1 MNRHV
6 VQSLKISLL
15 LVCCPFAA
23 LPALDSK
30 KIKKTRSLTV
40 SIRTFDKKDKPL
52 GYGTGFV
59 ISEEGLVATCYH
71 VLEGSAY
78 AVVRFPGSRRGYK
91 LSHMEAVDKGSDLAI
106 LSTKV
111 KKESLVLS
119 KSRIEIGD
127 RVLAFGNPKG
137 LEGTVSDG
145 IISSFRVS
153 GREFPISVLVGT
165 KIIQTTAA
173 ISPGSSGGPLVNEE
187 GEVVGIMVSKRTD
200 GQSLNFALPVEYLS
214 RLLAS
219 SSKAKG
225 IPKISFGKGNAVA
238 FSNQKPVQVGSKIEW
253 VSVLKNKAK
262 VYSRPSLKANV
273 LRTMPSLKT
282 LVFIEKATAGG
293 SAMILVGEYLGQG
306 EAKKIGW
313 ISSDDL
319 L

>member
-1 MNRHV
+1 MNSHIA
-6 VQSLKISLL
+6 QSLKISLL
-15 LVCCPFAA
+15 LVCFPFTA
-23 LPALDSK
+23 LLALDSE
-30 KIKKTRSLTV
+30 KIKKIRSLTV

-59 ISEEGLVATCYH
+59 ISKEGRIATCYH
-71 VLEGSAY
+71 VLEGAAY
-78 AVVRFPGSRRGYK
+78 VVVRFPGSKRGYK
-91 LSHMEAVDKGSDLAI
+91 LDRMEAVDKGSDLAV
-106 LSTKV
+106 LSIKL

-145 IISSFRVS
+145 IISSFRIS

-187 GEVVGIMVSKRTD
+187 GDVVGIMVCKRTD

-219 SSKAKG
+219 GSKTKG
-225 IPKISFGKGNAVA
+225 KVKISFASDSAVT
-238 FSNQKPVQVGSKIEW
+238 FSNQKPVQVGNKIEW
-253 VSVLKNKAK
+253 VSVLTNKAK
-262 VYSRPSLKANV
+262 VYSGPSLKSNV
-273 LRTMPSLKT
+273 LGTIPSLKT
-282 LVFIEKATAGG
+282 MVFIEKANSGD
-293 SAMILVGEYLGQG
+293 SAMILVGEYLGHG

-313 ISSDDL
+313 VSSNDVL
-319 L
+319 